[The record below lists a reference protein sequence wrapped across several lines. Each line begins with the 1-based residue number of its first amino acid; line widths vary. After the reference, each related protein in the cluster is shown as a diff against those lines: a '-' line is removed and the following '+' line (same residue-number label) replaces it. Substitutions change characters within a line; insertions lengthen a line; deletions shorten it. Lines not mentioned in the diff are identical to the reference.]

1 MVPGCRDD
9 DQSEDCHLRLQWEGR
24 TFPCLWYSGGV
35 VAAMLQSLYPKKL
48 PSEMEVASPQ
58 KLLTLQIQKYK
69 G

>member
-35 VAAMLQSLYPKKL
+35 KLNICKKKNAAILIS
-48 PSEMEVASPQ
+48 
-58 KLLTLQIQKYK
+58 
-69 G
+69 